1 MTTALAGW
9 LPVAVL
15 GAAMVVASPYA
26 GAARLPRA
34 LPTDARVRQV
44 IYDPNQVYEIV
55 GTYGYQTALEF
66 GMDEVI
72 RVVSLGDSIA
82 WQAVPYRNRLFL
94 KPVEPNAATNLTVI
108 TNRRTYFFGLRG
120 GRGGAAT
127 YLVRFVYP
135 GQSAGIGRWA
145 DRRGDGPVQ
154 ERVSSCMAPASEPG
168 PMAGQMPVNRR
179 YASAG
184 DRSALGLR
192 DVCDD
197 GQFTYFRFEREAD
210 IPAVYVVGADGTEA
224 LVNTRRE
231 GDYLVV
237 ERRAPRFT
245 LRSGRVHL
253 CVMNDAIATPAGN
266 DASPAAAGR
275 GA

>member
-1 MTTALAGW
+1 MATAAGRGW
-9 LPVAVL
+9 LVAAL
-15 GAAMVVASPYA
+15 GGAMVLASPYA
-26 GAARLPRA
+26 WAARSPNA
-34 LPTDARVRQV
+34 LATDARVRQV
-44 IYDPNQVYEIV
+44 IYDANQVYEIV

-66 GMDEVI
+66 HMDEVI

-108 TNRRTYFFGLRG
+108 TNKRTYFFGLRG

-135 GQSAGIGRWA
+135 AKSTGVGGWA
-145 DRRGDGPVQ
+145 DRLGDAAGREP
-154 ERVSSCMAPASEPG
+154 RSACLTPASG
-168 PMAGQMPVNRR
+168 VGRMADPSAVNRR
-179 YASAG
+179 YATAG

-197 GQFTYFRFEREAD
+197 GQFTYFRFEHEAD
-210 IPAVYVVGADGTEA
+210 IPAVYVVGVDGTEA

-237 ERRAPRFT
+237 ERRAARFT
-245 LRSGRVHL
+245 LRNGRVHL
-253 CVMNDAIATPAGN
+253 CVMNDVMAAPTGDDAG
-266 DASPAAAGR
+266 PAAGGR